1 MRCRNQPFF
10 VSLDHY
16 MLDSFPQALAQN
28 GGIPK
33 PPVNLQFN
41 MGSDFEFDT
50 PDTTSNNNIHHVQV
64 PLHEQQSVQ
73 QSPVEVIPENTQKY
87 VKMDATKS
95 VKIHNITREELV
107 IRRIFDDPT
116 IQSRI
121 VEYLDPDIFTG
132 PFKNVIRAIKS
143 FNSTFKRF
151 PGAQELM
158 VGFPD
163 TSVERNAMDRLMNY
177 GVDTISNDLSAVLLK
192 NYFREM
198 LTEKIIIKAAVSMK
212 NTESIGDIMGLVK
225 ELEKSIN
232 FNLDI
237 NVGLSARSDMP
248 EIIRRLNESVTAV
261 PSAIYAIREFTSG
274 DDDSQI
280 KKDAGG
286 WYRKSLSLFLG
297 QPNVG
302 KTIMLCNEA
311 AYAYATGHNVL
322 YVSLEMG
329 EEFIHQRII
338 ANVCD
343 INLKQVKKQNPD
355 DLSRLY
361 ETRLE
366 QGITKPGNVIVRR
379 LPTSTTVVNIDNLIQ
394 EVQRTHNIR
403 IDILFVDYIGIM
415 KPVKRA
421 NTVDNMNMYTMGKE
435 VAEQLRD
442 LADLYQIP
450 VVTASQLT
458 RDGYANLQASIKDT
472 AGSAGINDVADF
484 MVTIT
489 QDALL
494 KAHNM
499 FFHTVLKSRFGGNG
513 QTFLTVVDYSKMRV
527 RSAEHAQYEKYRQAI
542 SSSPELIK
550 NFNITQAFP
559 DPDPQPVKATVN
571 EDKREI
577 KIPISFGVPDKTIA
591 IAEEGLT

>member
-1 MRCRNQPFF
+1 
-10 VSLDHY
+10 
-16 MLDSFPQALAQN
+16 MLDSFPQALSQK
-28 GGIPK
+28 GVSPK

-41 MGSDFEFDT
+41 MGSDGFNDEVIQK
-50 PDTTSNNNIHHVQV
+50 NVQHHVNQIIQPV
-64 PLHEQQSVQ
+64 QKNETVSSELEQ
-73 QSPVEVIPENTQKY
+73 Y
-87 VKMDATKS
+87 VSLDSSKS
-95 VKIHNITREELV
+95 VDIPTITREELV

-132 PFKNVIRAIKS
+132 PFKNIVRVVKS
-143 FNSTFKRF
+143 FYSNYKRF
-151 PGAQELM
+151 PTPTETV

-163 TSVERNAMDRLMNY
+163 NAIEKTTIKRVMGY
-177 GVDTISNDLSAVLLK
+177 GIDTISNDLTATVLK
-192 NYFREM
+192 NYFREL
-198 LTEKIIIKAAVSMK
+198 LTEKIIIKAAVSLK

-248 EIIRRLNESVTAV
+248 EILKRLNVSATAV
-261 PSAIYAIREFTSG
+261 PSSIYAIREFTSPE
-274 DDDSQI
+274 DESAI
-280 KKDAGG
+280 KKDCGG
-286 WYRKSLSLFLG
+286 WFRKSLSLFLG

-343 INLKQVKKQNPD
+343 IGLQQVKKQSPEE
-355 DLSRLY
+355 LLRLY
-361 ETRLE
+361 ESRLE
-366 QGITKPGNVIVRR
+366 PGITKPGNVIVRR

-394 EVQRTHNIR
+394 EVQRTHNIK

-442 LADLYQIP
+442 LADTYQIP

-489 QDALL
+489 QDPLL

-499 FFHTVLKSRFGGNG
+499 FFHSVLKSRFGGNG
-513 QTFLTVVDYSKMRV
+513 QTFVTVVNYNKMRV
-527 RSAEHAQYEKYRQAI
+527 RSAEQAEFEVYRQAI

-550 NFNITQAFP
+550 NFNTPQPFP
-559 DPDPQPVKATVN
+559 DAQPVVKVN
-571 EDKREI
+571 EEKRNI
-577 KIPISFGVPDKTIA
+577 QPPVSFGSPEKTIENTEA
-591 IAEEGLT
+591 GLV